1 MANYDYKLI
10 KKELCKQIDEKRYE
24 HTLGVADTAACLAM
38 RYNIDIDKAYLAGL
52 LHDCAKCFDSKKRMS
67 LCDKYNI
74 ELTKFELDNPSLI
87 HAKLG
92 AVLVREKYGIIDND
106 IISAIRYHTTGR
118 EDMTSLE
125 KIIFSADYIEP
136 NRKLVNR
143 LSDIR
148 SIIFNDLDEAV
159 FMILENTVSY
169 LDTKKQSIDDTSLNA
184 LEYYRKIHIEKY
196 IH

>member
-1 MANYDYKLI
+1 MTNYDYKLI

-24 HTLGVADTAACLAM
+24 HTMGVADTAACLAM
-38 RYNIDIDKAYLAGL
+38 RYGIDVDKAYLAGL
-52 LHDCAKCFDSKKRMS
+52 LHDCAKCFDTKKRIS
-67 LCDKYNI
+67 LCEKYNI
-74 ELTKFELDNPSLI
+74 ELSKFEIENPSLI

-92 AVLVREKYGIIDND
+92 AVIAKEKYGVIDND
-106 IISAIRYHTTGR
+106 ILSAIRYHTTGR

-125 KIIFSADYIEP
+125 KIVFSADYIEP
-136 NRKLVNR
+136 NRKPINR

-159 FMILENTVSY
+159 FMILENTISY
-169 LDTKKQSIDDTSLNA
+169 LDTKKQSVDDTSLHA
-184 LEYYRKIHIEKY
+184 LEYYRRIHIEKY